1 MLLHSVGTSPIYA
14 LYGPVTPGLDSGLTR
29 SGPVSQ
35 TVLLEKPTGRAE
47 TEPLTKVNPHLA
59 PKLQKLGATRLYRCY
74 NCGTCT
80 AICPLSKEKV
90 EFPRNLIR
98 YALLGA
104 EDKLLSAPALWL
116 CYYCGECSDD
126 CPKDAD
132 PGSFMMA
139 ARRYAIEKYS
149 WGRIASIFYS
159 GPTASGL
166 GLIALT
172 LIAIL
177 GLWFVKGT
185 PTFSSPN
192 LQTLVS
198 FEVIHDV
205 GLSLGAIVGLSVL
218 ANLVIMAKLVRVKPD
233 RKLLL
238 TSRLRTLLS
247 TLIGSV
253 VNQSLVQIDFLKCTN
268 KNRYYAHL
276 ALFWG
281 FIGLAIATGIDY
293 IIGLGKIPLYPIPPQ
308 RVLGIVSG
316 VAFTLAATYYLLKR
330 LRKDE
335 RHVRLSHSTD
345 WVFVAL
351 LFLAGITG
359 LLLTLFLYLDFALGA
374 YSMYAV
380 HLVIVFDL
388 VVLAPFTKFAHAVY
402 RPLATWMNA
411 AAMRFSA
418 QARLEANR

>member
-1 MLLHSVGTSPIYA
+1 
-14 LYGPVTPGLDSGLTR
+14 LTR

-35 TVLLEKPTGRAE
+35 TILLEKPTSNAE
-47 TEPLTKVNPHLA
+47 TEPLTKVNPQLA
-59 PKLQKLGATRLYRCY
+59 SKLQKLGATRLYRCY

-80 AICPLSKEKV
+80 AICPLSKERV

-104 EDKLLSAPALWL
+104 EDKLLSSPALWL

-159 GPTASGL
+159 SPVASGL

-172 LIAIL
+172 LIAIF
-177 GLWFVKGT
+177 GLWFVKGS

-198 FEVIHDV
+198 FEVIHDA
-205 GLSLGAIVGLSVL
+205 GLLLGAIVGLSAV
-218 ANLVIMAKLVRVKPD
+218 ANLAIMAKLVRVKPD
-233 RKLLL
+233 KKLTL
-238 TSRLRTLLS
+238 TSKLRTWLS

-281 FIGLAIATGIDY
+281 FIGLGIATGIDY
-293 IIGLGKIPLYPIPPQ
+293 VIGLGKIPLYPVPPQ

-316 VAFTLAATYYLLKR
+316 VAFTLAATYYMLKR

-335 RHVRLSHSTD
+335 RHVRLSHSSD
-345 WVFVAL
+345 WVFVVL

-359 LLLTLFLYLDFALGA
+359 LLLTLFLYLDSALAA

-388 VVLAPFTKFAHAVY
+388 LVLAPFTKFAHALY
-402 RPLATWMNA
+402 RPLAMWMND
-411 AAMRFSA
+411 AAMRFSS